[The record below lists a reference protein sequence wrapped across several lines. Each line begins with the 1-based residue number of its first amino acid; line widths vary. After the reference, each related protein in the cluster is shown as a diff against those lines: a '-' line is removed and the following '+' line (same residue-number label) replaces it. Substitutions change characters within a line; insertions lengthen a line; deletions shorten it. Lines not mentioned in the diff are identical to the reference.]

1 MKILIDDVLKKQGK
15 NRHWLSEETGITY
28 TNICNL
34 CNGKTTS
41 IQFDKIDK
49 ICSALNCSVSDILSH
64 TQLPISRLL
73 TYRKKIEEILQQQKG
88 DTSD

>member
-1 MKILIDDVLKKQGK
+1 MKILIDNILKQQGK
-15 NRHWLSEETGITY
+15 TRNWLSNETGITY

-49 ICSALNCSVSDILSH
+49 ICSVLKCDISDIFSH
-64 TQLPISRLL
+64 EQVQIDRLIV
-73 TYRKKIEEILQQQKG
+73 YQKKINDFMVKKDDSE
-88 DTSD
+88 